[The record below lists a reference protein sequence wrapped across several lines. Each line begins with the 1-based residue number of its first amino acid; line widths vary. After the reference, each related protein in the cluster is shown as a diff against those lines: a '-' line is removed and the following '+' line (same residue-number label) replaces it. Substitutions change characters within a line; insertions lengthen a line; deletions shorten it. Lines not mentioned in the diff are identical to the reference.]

1 MENEKQSVSSQQ
13 KCDWNSI
20 DWSHVTTFVRRLR
33 QAIFCAAKEGNL
45 KRVRSLQNVML
56 RSYENR
62 CMAVRR
68 VTQLNKGRT
77 TPGVDKIVV
86 KTPKA
91 RGRLVDEL
99 ANYQLTKKCPAR
111 RVYIP
116 KANGKMRPLGIP
128 DITNRAV
135 QAMVLN
141 ALEPF
146 WEAKFEDSSYGFR
159 PKRSCQ
165 DAIARI
171 FKLACQG
178 GKSWVLDADI
188 KGAFD
193 NIDHDKLMQLIGNFP
208 ARELIHQW
216 LKAGYVE
223 FDGSYHDTLAGTPQG
238 GVISPLLAN
247 IALHGMEE
255 VLGIKYRKNTRKGTG
270 KVTYELAPN
279 CVGIVR
285 YADDFVVLC
294 HSKEEAEAVR
304 AKLIVWLKERG
315 LELSEEKTRITHLDE
330 GFDFLGFNI
339 RRYKTLT
346 SKKGDKLFIKPSKK
360 SVKAIK
366 QKLKETF
373 RKYDG
378 RPVEELISRVNP
390 IIRGWCNYFRC
401 SVASRTFNSL
411 DNYLVQLQYRWVR
424 RRHANKSWGWLK
436 RYWGNYRKGAK
447 WVFGTPECYMMKP
460 SWVLIR
466 RHVVAQRFACWDDPV
481 LEQYWEDRD
490 AEKAS
495 EILTVKKRQIARQQG
510 FLCPE
515 CGQSLNNGEE
525 LHEHHVKLRSEGGD
539 DSLANLRILHLYC
552 HQAKHGR
559 KA

>member
-20 DWSHVTTFVRRLR
+20 DWSHVVTFVRRLR
-33 QAIFCAAKEGNL
+33 QEIFRAAKEGNL
-45 KRVRSLQNVML
+45 KRVRSLQHVML

-62 CMAVRR
+62 CLAVRR

-86 KTPKA
+86 KTPEA

-99 ANYQLTKKCPAR
+99 AEYQLAKKCPAR
-111 RVYIP
+111 RIYIP
-116 KANGKMRPLGIP
+116 KANGKLRPLGIP

-171 FKLACQG
+171 FKLTSQG
-178 GKSWVLDADI
+178 GKLWVLDADI

-208 ARELIHQW
+208 ARELIRQW

-223 FDGSYHDTLAGTPQG
+223 FDGSYHDTHAGTPQG

-255 VLGIKYRKNTRKGTG
+255 VLGVKYRKNTRKGTG
-270 KVTYELAPN
+270 KTTYELAPN
-279 CVGIVR
+279 SVGLVR

-294 HSKEEAEAVR
+294 HSKEEAEAIR
-304 AKLIVWLKERG
+304 AKLVVWLKERG

-378 RPVEELISRVNP
+378 RPLEELISRVNP

-401 SVASRTFNSL
+401 SVASRTFDGL

-447 WVFGTPECYMMKP
+447 WVFGTSECYMMKP
-460 SWVLIR
+460 SWVLIK
-466 RHVVAQRFACWDDPV
+466 RHVVVQRFACWDDPA
-481 LEQYWEDRD
+481 LEQYWEERD

-495 EILTVKKRQIARQQG
+495 DLLTVKKRQVAKQQN

-515 CGQSLNNGEE
+515 CGESLNNGEE
-525 LHEHHVKLRSEGGD
+525 LHEHHVKPRSEGGD

-552 HQAKHGR
+552 HLAKHGK